1 MNSFLN
7 FCYLYLFPKNILE
20 KTRYIKLR
28 FRFIEITDVFYTKHA
43 MASKKG
49 AIKKDALYDFES
61 ILVSALVSKGK
72 RSEA

>member
-1 MNSFLN
+1 M
-7 FCYLYLFPKNILE
+7 
-20 KTRYIKLR
+20 
-28 FRFIEITDVFYTKHA
+28 FYTKHA

-61 ILVSALVSKGK
+61 ILVSAVVSKGK

>member
-1 MNSFLN
+1 
-7 FCYLYLFPKNILE
+7 
-20 KTRYIKLR
+20 
-28 FRFIEITDVFYTKHA
+28 

-72 RSEA
+72 ALLDQD